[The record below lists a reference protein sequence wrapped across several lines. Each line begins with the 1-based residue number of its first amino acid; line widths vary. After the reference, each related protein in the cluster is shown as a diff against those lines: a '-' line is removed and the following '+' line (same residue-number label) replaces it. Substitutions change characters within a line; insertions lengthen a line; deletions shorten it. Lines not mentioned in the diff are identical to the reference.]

1 MAHRRIR
8 ISNHRD
14 VGSSEVACL
23 RAAFD
28 AALTRLQ
35 PDLLHFM
42 RRHVRDM
49 ETAADL
55 TQEALL
61 RMLVYRE
68 APDIACHASLMYRIA
83 WNLLQEHWRMQRRR
97 HASSHVS
104 LDVMEPPLADAVSV
118 EDIVDARRALHRLS
132 SEALDALP
140 PKCRKAFALH
150 RAEGMTY
157 PEIAA
162 EMGVSVKM
170 VEKHISRA
178 LAKCRTALGHL
189 R

>member
-1 MAHRRIR
+1 M
-8 ISNHRD
+8 SNNKD
-14 VGSSEVACL
+14 VVSSEVARR

-42 RRHVRDM
+42 RRRVRDG

-61 RMLVYRE
+61 RMLAYRD

-83 WNLLQEHWRMQRRR
+83 WNLLREHWRTQRRH
-97 HASSHVS
+97 HASSHVP
-104 LDVMEPPLADAVSV
+104 LDLVEPLLADAASV
-118 EDIVDARRALHRLS
+118 EDIFDARLALHRLS
-132 SEALDALP
+132 SQALDTLP
-140 PKCRKAFALH
+140 PKCLKAFTLH
-150 RAEGMTY
+150 RADGLTY

-162 EMGVSVKM
+162 AMGISVKM

-178 LAKCRTALGHL
+178 LAKCRAEVD
-189 R
+189 RPR

>member
-1 MAHRRIR
+1 M
-8 ISNHRD
+8 SNNKD
-14 VGSSEVACL
+14 VVSSEVARR

-28 AALTRLQ
+28 AALTHLQ

-42 RRHVRDM
+42 QRRIRNVD
-49 ETAADL
+49 TAADL

-83 WNLLQEHWRMQRRR
+83 WNLLREHWRTQRGH
-97 HASSHVS
+97 HASSHVP
-104 LDVMEPPLADAVSV
+104 LDLTEPLLADAVSV

-132 SEALDALP
+132 SQALEALP

-150 RAEGMTY
+150 RADGLTY

-162 EMGVSVKM
+162 EMGVSVKT

-178 LAKCRTALGHL
+178 LAVCRAAVDPAM
-189 R
+189 

>member
-1 MAHRRIR
+1 M
-8 ISNHRD
+8 SDNKD
-14 VGSSEVACL
+14 VGSSEVVRR

-35 PDLLHFM
+35 PDLLCFM
-42 RRHVRDM
+42 RRRVRDV

-61 RMLVYRE
+61 RMLVYRK
-68 APDIACHASLMYRIA
+68 AADIACYASLMHRIA
-83 WNLLQEHWRMQRRR
+83 WNLLREHWRMQRRH

-104 LDVMEPPLADAVSV
+104 LDMMEPLLADTASV

-132 SEALDALP
+132 SQALDALP
-140 PKCRKAFALH
+140 PKCRKAFVLH
-150 RAEGMTY
+150 RAEGLTY

-162 EMGVSVKM
+162 EMDVSVKM

-178 LAKCRTALGHL
+178 LAIFRTFLGDTSL
-189 R
+189 SSI